1 MFERVTYAD
10 LQFAGSRQEKSLGE
24 EPDEGELTYEN
35 LQGPRAQGDLPPRA
49 TQGGEDQSLPQET
62 PFQTGVTAAAQGLNT
77 RKQQPAA
84 RTQSALVRGR
94 QGCAGCPEWCVSPSG
109 WSSRT
114 RSVAL
119 GVLGIGLFLLSII
132 SVSLGV
138 QYLQASR
145 QLQQAS
151 RDHTAKR
158 QVLQAGLEE
167 SQHLLHLTEEELNS
181 TRVALWQ
188 SRVAENQTR
197 WQLQHQERLLYQTNH
212 SLAVLRSER
221 ESLKA
226 NLSHATSCR
235 QIGCCPKGWKLF
247 RWKCLWISDT
257 KRNWDGSKQ
266 ACKDAS
272 SQLLILKEPWDAG
285 VIWSSGSFEQSNHYW
300 IGLKKSYSAF
310 YWVDQFPA
318 IGISDIPKCREANY
332 KLNCAYLHEGALHLC
347 SCDGRKK
354 FICEKTATT
363 SEPIG

>member
-1 MFERVTYAD
+1 MFEIVTYAD
-10 LQFAGSRQEKSLGE
+10 LQFAGSPPEKS
-24 EPDEGELTYEN
+24 P
-35 LQGPRAQGDLPPRA
+35 
-49 TQGGEDQSLPQET
+49 GEDQSLPQET
-62 PFQTGVTAAAQGLNT
+62 PLKAGVPAAAQGLKP
-77 RKQQPAA
+77 RKQQFAT
-84 RTQSALVRGR
+84 RTQSALVQGR

-114 RSVAL
+114 RGVAL

-151 RDHTAKR
+151 RDHTAER
-158 QVLQAGLEE
+158 HILQASLEE

-197 WQLQHQERLLYQTNH
+197 RQLQHQDHLLGQVNH
-212 SLAVLRSER
+212 SLAVSRSER

-226 NLSHATSCR
+226 DLSRATSCR

-247 RWKCLWISDT
+247 RWKCLRISDRLET
-257 KRNWDGSKQ
+257 WENSKW
-266 ACKDAS
+266 ACNDAS

-285 VIWSSGSFEQSNHYW
+285 DIWSSGSLEQSNDYW
-300 IGLKKSYSAF
+300 IGLKKSRSAF
-310 YWVDQFPA
+310 SWVDQSPA
-318 IGISDIPKCREANY
+318 FGISDRSPKCKEVKY
-332 KLNCAYLHEGALHLC
+332 KHDCAYLHEGAVHLC
-347 SCDGRKK
+347 SCDRWKK
-354 FICEKTATT
+354 YICEKLATT
-363 SEPIG
+363 VEPTG